1 MITSTS
7 GTNGFP
13 QWPQPDFSQ
22 NPFTMLRGQVQT
34 GLSNLHNQVNQ
45 DIGDG
50 QRFIA
55 DRVRAA
61 PTLVLGHYL
70 DDFA

>member
-7 GTNGFP
+7 GTGGFP
-13 QWPQPDFSQ
+13 QWPQPDFGQ
-22 NPFTMLRGQVQT
+22 NPFTQLRSQVQT
-34 GLSNLHNQVNQ
+34 GLSDLHNQINQ

-55 DRVRAA
+55 ARVRSA
-61 PTLVLGHYL
+61 PTLVLGRYL